1 MAKYIQKIS
10 FGTDDREWWVGWDI
24 AGPVQNIKGLIPADS
39 LSPAQLEEKGV
50 ESFQPVSSTLLA
62 RLERRSVQRVRV
74 NQPFPGKAGSVDV
87 DVVDVSAGGIG
98 ISHEVPLRPG
108 KVIRV
113 DFMVN
118 DRFYSMKFEL
128 LRCQLSRGFGAVR
141 YYSALRL
148 HTMDSSDRK
157 LLSEL
162 VVGVLEV
169 SEPAIRVSPSQALAL
184 D

>member
-24 AGPVQNIKGLIPADS
+24 AGPVQNIKGLVPADGLS
-39 LSPAQLEEKGV
+39 LEQLQEKGI

-74 NQPFPGKAGSVDV
+74 KQPFHGKAGSVDV
-87 DVVDVSAGGIG
+87 EVVDVSAGGIG

-108 KVIRV
+108 KVVRV
-113 DFMVN
+113 DFMAGE
-118 DRFYSMKFEL
+118 RFYSMTFEL
-128 LRCQLSRGFGAVR
+128 LRCQLSRGFGAIR

-148 HTMDSSDRK
+148 HTMDPSDRK
-157 LLSEL
+157 VLSDL

-169 SEPAIRVSPSQALAL
+169 NEPAIRVSPTQALAL